1 MLFNSGCQV
10 GPLSQPLPFSPS
22 AHGRSPHRRLGP
34 PCRTRLAPP
43 FISGSVHWTHAS
55 ANLKRSPMW
64 ASLVLRRAPRGRYNH
79 LPRFSGSAS
88 RAQLVSLGLYKST
101 VTSSLHPIQVPP
113 LLIIRAFC
121 RARQNRVGHRGPV
134 CANKAGVAAA
144 IHPRLHRSA
153 FMDSVEMGLRDHNDA
168 SVDIRGRGSNQNH
181 EKFLIA
187 GAHSRG
193 ASLAIAS
200 VQPCLKCGKKASAE
214 SAAISSTHSVRESRL
229 VQCSNGA
236 AVACACATARHAAGE
251 GDGLQPSITG

>member
-1 MLFNSGCQV
+1 MLFNSGYQV

-113 LLIIRAFC
+113 LVNL
-121 RARQNRVGHRGPV
+121 GSPV
-134 CANKAGVAAA
+134 LPFHTGGVPLGLRLGASDAEQLNKGG
-144 IHPRLHRSA
+144 RLHR
-153 FMDSVEMGLRDHNDA
+153 
-168 SVDIRGRGSNQNH
+168 RGWD
-181 EKFLIA
+181 
-187 GAHSRG
+187 
-193 ASLAIAS
+193 
-200 VQPCLKCGKKASAE
+200 VPP
-214 SAAISSTHSVRESRL
+214 T
-229 VQCSNGA
+229 
-236 AVACACATARHAAGE
+236 
-251 GDGLQPSITG
+251 PP